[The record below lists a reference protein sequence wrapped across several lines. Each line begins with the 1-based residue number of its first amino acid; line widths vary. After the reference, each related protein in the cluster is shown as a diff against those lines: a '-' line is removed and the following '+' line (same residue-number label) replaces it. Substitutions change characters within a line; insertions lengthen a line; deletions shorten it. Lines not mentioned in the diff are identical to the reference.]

1 MRTFV
6 AILRYTAAVL
16 IVVSAVGVAYY
27 MGVVSRELRQTNELL
42 ANLQA
47 QGMPV
52 HGTVSATVGA
62 SQSLPVAVQITA
74 PVGIQ
79 IPGTVGVQMTA
90 PVAVQGTA
98 GNTPDPNTQ
107 PIRTRVCDQIGPC

>member
-16 IVVSAVGVAYY
+16 IVVSAVGIAYY
-27 MGVVSRELRQTNELL
+27 AGVVSRELRQTNELL
-42 ANLQA
+42 TRLQE

-62 SQSLPVAVQITA
+62 SQSLPVAVQVTA

-79 IPGTVGVQMTA
+79 IPGTVGVRMTA

-98 GNTPDPNTQ
+98 GNVPDANSQ

>member
-16 IVVSAVGVAYY
+16 VVVSAVGVAYY
-27 MGVVSRELRQTNELL
+27 AGVVSRELRETNQLL
-42 ANLQA
+42 ACLQE

-52 HGTVSATVGA
+52 RGAVTATVGA
-62 SQSLPVAVQITA
+62 SQSLPVAVQVTA

-98 GNTPDPNTQ
+98 GNPPDANTR